1 MAKDVPQEAEGQE
14 AKKGGK
20 GLLIVLILVIVL
32 LIAGMG
38 VMAWMLM
45 SGGGEDKAEGEQPV
59 AEEAAGFQPPQIQY
73 SPQFKQYPPP
83 GPDAQPQ
90 YFEMKFVVNFKGEGK
105 ARFLAVDLKFMSRFT
120 GVVEDMEHIRP
131 ILLNDITLLLRQQT
145 YTELAQDSG
154 PELLR
159 EKILQTARAAA
170 ETNRIY
176 PDLIENVFLTRFVMQ

>member
-14 AKKGGK
+14 QKKGGK
-20 GLLIVLILVIVL
+20 GLLIVLIVVIVL

-38 VMAWMLM
+38 VMAALLM
-45 SGGGEDKAEGEQPV
+45 GSGGEKAEGEQAAV
-59 AEEAAGFQPPQIQY
+59 AEQSDAYKPPQIQY
-73 SPQFKQYPPP
+73 SPQYKQYPQP

-131 ILLNDITLLLRQQT
+131 ILLNDITMLLRQQT
-145 YTELAQDSG
+145 YTELAMDDG
-154 PELLR
+154 PEILR
-159 EKILQTARAAA
+159 QKILQTARNAA
-170 ETNRIY
+170 ETNRIF